1 MKGWKVFDKL
11 LSSSLMSAL
20 LAEKSFL
27 YFGYNQRSYGRCGV
41 STAAMLINR
50 ETAKVCVDESVL
62 RSSHQSL
69 AATVVTAQT
78 TSLSYK
84 GRAPSTFVHIIN
96 FLHSPKLTITT
107 LIYIFN
113 QQYTQNY
120 IILFKWSLPH
130 GKLTYLNNSS
140 LEIVII

>member
-1 MKGWKVFDKL
+1 
-11 LSSSLMSAL
+11 
-20 LAEKSFL
+20 
-27 YFGYNQRSYGRCGV
+27 
-41 STAAMLINR
+41 MLINR
-50 ETAKVCVDESVL
+50 AKAKVCVDESVL

-78 TSLSYK
+78 TSLNYR

-113 QQYTQNY
+113 QQPTIHSELYYFIQMVITTRQTNLLKQFIPRNSYNLNSLFMNVYVTY
-120 IILFKWSLPH
+120 IR
-130 GKLTYLNNSS
+130 NSW
-140 LEIVII
+140 L